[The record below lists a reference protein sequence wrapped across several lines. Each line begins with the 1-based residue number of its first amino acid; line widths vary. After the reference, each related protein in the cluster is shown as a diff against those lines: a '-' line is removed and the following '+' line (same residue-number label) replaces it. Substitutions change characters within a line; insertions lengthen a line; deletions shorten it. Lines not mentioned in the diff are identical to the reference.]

1 MTSVLPVS
9 LLYIIQNMCKIQEKS
24 NKKILAHS
32 FLNLE
37 YPKEEK
43 KKKNKKKQN
52 IMPLHMIAVCSVTK
66 IVFCYDLEPAAI

>member
-1 MTSVLPVS
+1 MPWGWQFDSVVVRLP
-9 LLYIIQNMCKIQEKS
+9 S
-24 NKKILAHS
+24 NRKALGS
-32 FLNLE
+32 V
-37 YPKEEK
+37 PSSGK